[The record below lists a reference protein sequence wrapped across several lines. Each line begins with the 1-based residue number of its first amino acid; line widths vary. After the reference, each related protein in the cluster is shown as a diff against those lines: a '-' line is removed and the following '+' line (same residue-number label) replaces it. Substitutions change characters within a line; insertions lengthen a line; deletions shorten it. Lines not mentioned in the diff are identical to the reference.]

1 MNVHLYIE
9 SEDLHKLATLVKNGR
24 IESTKEE
31 YTNALSYSKT
41 PKAFKNFR
49 YALEVS
55 LNVDEFIRLDNAG
68 FIREV
73 ELLIN

>member
-1 MNVHLYIE
+1 MNVHFYIE
-9 SEDLHKLATLVKNGR
+9 ADDLHKLSALVKNGR
-24 IESTKEE
+24 IVSTEEE
-31 YTNALSYSKT
+31 YRNALSYSKT
-41 PKAFKNFR
+41 PKAFKNFE

-55 LNVDEFIRLDNAG
+55 LNVDEFIRLDGAG

>member
-1 MNVHLYIE
+1 MNVHIYIE
-9 SEDLHKLATLVKNGR
+9 SENLHTLNTLVKNGR
-24 IESTKEE
+24 IECTKEE
-31 YTNALSYSKT
+31 YRNALSYSTT
-41 PKAFKNFR
+41 PKAFKNFK

-68 FIREV
+68 FIREI